1 MRCAAGAS
9 SSSVERDESKSLNP
23 TSTLFTHTK
32 IPRITHDSI
41 AHNRND
47 RSPIV
52 FVVFVVFVVARTEI
66 ERVETVITRKRPL
79 EVRRSRGTRHPER
92 ARARLGASH
101 DRTARDGGSSLRRR
115 AKAGKTNK
123 RTNVRASG
131 QSRCRA
137 LAIHASIKIKLFAR
151 IAASRWTRRRVDAS
165 PVGTISGGLDLAG
178 RYRDAGRYG
187 FPSGVSI
194 RPLATRTLGRRI
206 ASRVPDD
213 GSGGELS
220 RHLYRSACGYDVCR
234 YADASS

>member
-1 MRCAAGAS
+1 MRGGRVVFVRRAGR
-9 SSSVERDESKSLNP
+9 EQ
-23 TSTLFTHTK
+23 
-32 IPRITHDSI
+32 IPQPNECTVYPYKDPAYNSRLDRPQPQRSITHRTI
-41 AHNRND
+41 G
-47 RSPIV
+47 V
-52 FVVFVVFVVARTEI
+52 FVVFVFVVARTEI

-131 QSRCRA
+131 QSRR
-137 LAIHASIKIKLFAR
+137 R
-151 IAASRWTRRRVDAS
+151 VSRFTRRLNKIIRTHRRVALDASTRRPS

-234 YADASS
+234 CADASS